1 MRLNF
6 QIEGDRGAQ
15 NISVEI
21 NNFIIAGWAGR
32 NLAAIEHHIEELAAL
47 GVKRPSAIPLYY
59 RVAANQLTQ
68 APRIQVVGP
77 DSSGEVEVLAFMFQ
91 GERYIGLSSDHTDR
105 KMEADSVALSKQLC
119 AKPVGNTAWR

>member
-77 DSSGEVEVLAFMFQ
+77 DSSGEV
-91 GERYIGLSSDHTDR
+91 
-105 KMEADSVALSKQLC
+105 
-119 AKPVGNTAWR
+119 